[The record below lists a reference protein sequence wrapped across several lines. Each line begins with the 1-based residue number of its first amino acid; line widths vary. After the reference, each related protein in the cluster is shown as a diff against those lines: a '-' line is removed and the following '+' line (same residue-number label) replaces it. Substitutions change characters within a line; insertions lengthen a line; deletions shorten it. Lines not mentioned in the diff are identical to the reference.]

1 MPFKIVRNDITRVR
15 PFGTAHIL
23 KASCIFKLA
32 GERMFQSRFTKVEIC
47 AFKNGE
53 WLKFLLLKKLLT

>member
-23 KASCIFKLA
+23 KASCIFKWQ
-32 GERMFQSRFTKVEIC
+32 GEGCFKADSRKPEGRNLCIYKWRVD
-47 AFKNGE
+47 
-53 WLKFLLLKKLLT
+53 

>member
-1 MPFKIVRNDITRVR
+1 MPFKIVRNDITMVR

-32 GERMFQSRFTKVEIC
+32 G
-47 AFKNGE
+47 
-53 WLKFLLLKKLLT
+53 

>member
-32 GERMFQSRFTKVEIC
+32 GERLFQSRFTSPADGTQMKISTGC
-47 AFKNGE
+47 
-53 WLKFLLLKKLLT
+53 